1 MTYMSEIKLLK
12 EAVQHFTGMDDE
24 AFALSVPFWQM
35 KQYKKGEY
43 YNEYKN
49 VCKHLG
55 FIINGIF
62 RTYYMNEE
70 TGEEKNI
77 LFYTEKQI
85 VSAYKSFFNQKPC
98 NYYTECMVDSTI
110 LYIHVNDLQA
120 LYEQSHQWERFG
132 RYVAEVAF
140 NTVMNHT
147 EDFLF
152 KTPEQRY
159 VELLELHPG
168 IFNTVPLYHIASYLG
183 IQGPSLSRIRKRM
196 LSKG

>member
-1 MTYMSEIKLLK
+1 MSEIKLVEKALQK
-12 EAVQHFTGMDDE
+12 LTGMDE
-24 AFALSVPFWQM
+24 KEFALSLPFWQV

-55 FIINGIF
+55 FVINGIF
-62 RTYYMNEE
+62 RTYYMNEA
-70 TGEEKNI
+70 TGEEKNM
-77 LFYTEKQI
+77 LFYTDHQI
-85 VSAYKSFFNQKPC
+85 VSAYKSFINQTPC
-98 NYYTECMVDSTI
+98 NYYTESMVDSTI
-110 LYIHVNDLQA
+110 LYIHINHLQE

-132 RYVAEVAF
+132 RYVAEIAF
-140 NTVMNHT
+140 NLVMSHT

-159 VELLELHPG
+159 VELLEVHPN
-168 IFNTVPLYHIASYLG
+168 IFNTIPLYHIASYLG

-196 LSKG
+196 LNKG

>member
-1 MTYMSEIKLLK
+1 MSEIRLLEKALQKL
-12 EAVQHFTGMDDE
+12 TGMDE
-24 AFALSVPFWQM
+24 KEFALSLSFWQV

-55 FIINGIF
+55 FVINGIF
-62 RTYYMNEE
+62 RTYYMNET
-70 TGEEKNI
+70 TGEEKNM
-77 LFYTEKQI
+77 LFYTDHQI
-85 VSAYKSFFNQKPC
+85 VSAYKSFISQTPC
-98 NYYTECMVDSTI
+98 NYYTESMVDSTI
-110 LYIHVNDLQA
+110 LYIHIDHLQE

-132 RYVAEVAF
+132 RHVAEIAF
-140 NTVMNHT
+140 NLVMNHT

-159 VELLELHPG
+159 AELLELHPG
-168 IFNTVPLYHIASYLG
+168 IFNTIPLYHIASYLG

-196 LSKG
+196 LNKG

>member
-1 MTYMSEIKLLK
+1 MEMKLLQ
-12 EAVQHFTGMDDE
+12 ETLQSLTGMDE
-24 AFALSVPFWQM
+24 KEFALSLPFWQV

-55 FIINGIF
+55 FIIHGIF
-62 RTYYMNEE
+62 RTYYRNEE
-70 TGEEKNI
+70 TDEEKNM
-77 LFYTEKQI
+77 LFYTDHQI
-85 VSAYKSFFNQKPC
+85 VSAYKSFINQTPC

-110 LYIHVNDLQA
+110 LYIHISHLQE
-120 LYEQSHQWERFG
+120 LYQQSHQWERFG
-132 RYVAEVAF
+132 RHVAEIAF
-140 NTVMNHT
+140 NLVMSHT

-159 VELLELHPG
+159 VELLELHPN
-168 IFNTVPLYHIASYLG
+168 IFNTIPLYHIASYLG

-196 LSKG
+196 LSKGIK